1 MCAKLSGTELL
12 GKHFLLYPVEE
23 LQRMYEDQNVI
34 TRIVHVDPRE
44 PYLSIVFIY
53 KDEMEDA

>member
-1 MCAKLSGTELL
+1 MGVKLL

-23 LQRMYEDQNVI
+23 LQRMYENQNII
-34 TRIVHVDPRE
+34 TRIVHIDTHE
-44 PYLSIVFIY
+44 PYLSIVFIC